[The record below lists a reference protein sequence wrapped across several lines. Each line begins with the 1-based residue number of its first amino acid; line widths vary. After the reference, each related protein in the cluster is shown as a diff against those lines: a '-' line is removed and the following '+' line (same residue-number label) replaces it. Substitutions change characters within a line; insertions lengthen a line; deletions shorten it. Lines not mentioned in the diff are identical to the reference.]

1 MSMKR
6 RGFALLLFMSM
17 ATAACSTPT
26 TTPTTLG
33 VDDAPQVIMNTY
45 LMVGRQ
51 AATLAGY
58 EATSDQFLGFARA
71 LCDAG
76 LESQED
82 LEEFVDDWA
91 GPQADPAVLQM
102 WSTAAGAATTSFC
115 PIK

>member
-1 MSMKR
+1 MKR
-6 RGFALLLFMSM
+6 RCCALLLVVSM
-17 ATAACSTPT
+17 AAACSTPT

-33 VDDAPQVIMNTY
+33 VDGAPEVIKNTY
-45 LMVGRQ
+45 LVVGRQ

-71 LCDAG
+71 LCEAG

-82 LEEFVDDWA
+82 LEDFVDDWA
-91 GPQADPAVLQM
+91 GPQADQAEVQM

-115 PIK
+115 SIPKA